1 MTRNGQKMC
10 SRLIVILILIGLF
23 YISIIIIT
31 AVSKIEET
39 DWTPVLMCSTNLIP
53 NDRERLGQSVWHV
66 RASLWLG
73 FGSPAPLRV

>member
-39 DWTPVLMCSTNLIP
+39 DWTPVLMCSTNPIP